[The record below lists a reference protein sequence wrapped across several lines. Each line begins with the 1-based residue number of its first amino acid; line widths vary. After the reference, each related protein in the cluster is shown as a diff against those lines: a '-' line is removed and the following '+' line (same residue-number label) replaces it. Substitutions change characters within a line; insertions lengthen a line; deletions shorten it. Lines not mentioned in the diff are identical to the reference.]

1 MRAQTNQYPKP
12 DTSSYFTKSAYES
25 EMRAAAKKYPQDH
38 IQITTE
44 NYMEVMEVIYD
55 YPDEFA
61 GKTFTL
67 TGFIYKDPRDPGS
80 QFLFSFGIIHCIVDS
95 GVYGLLTKGASQT
108 LWR

>member
-1 MRAQTNQYPKP
+1 
-12 DTSSYFTKSAYES
+12 
-25 EMRAAAKKYPQDH
+25 MRAAAKKYLKQDH

-67 TGFIYKDPRDPGS
+67 TGFIYKDPQDPAVS
-80 QFLFSFGIIHCIVDS
+80 SFSVLELSTVSLIQESMVC
-95 GVYGLLTKGASQT
+95 
-108 LWR
+108 

>member
-1 MRAQTNQYPKP
+1 MRGTTNQYLKP

-25 EMRAAAKKYPQDH
+25 EMRAASKKYLKQDH

-61 GKTFTL
+61 GKPL
-67 TGFIYKDPRDPGS
+67 P
-80 QFLFSFGIIHCIVDS
+80 
-95 GVYGLLTKGASQT
+95 
-108 LWR
+108 

>member
-1 MRAQTNQYPKP
+1 MRAV
-12 DTSSYFTKSAYES
+12 
-25 EMRAAAKKYPQDH
+25 AKKYLKQDH

-67 TGFIYKDPRDPGS
+67 TGFIYKDPQDPGS
-80 QFLFSFGIIHCIVDS
+80 QFLSVLGLSTVSADS
-95 GVYGLLTKGASQT
+95 GV
-108 LWR
+108 